1 MIPSEYICAITCPD
15 IKNLCILPTRL
26 KCSSLANNFASYT
39 SVYIPIMPLLI
50 CLVCPAFF
58 FPMRELLLGNPLQC
72 KDSCGSRSEC
82 SVFYRTFWRG
92 AAERPVSLPALT
104 AATVPSHLAE
114 TPMVL
119 PRANSATSW
128 NCHYRET
135 LVLCQSCPPPLLTS
149 PAVVCE
155 LIVILQ
161 EPPPWQYTV
170 DVISC
175 LLIRASISSRD
186 GTNSLHLVFF
196 RDS

>member
-58 FPMRELLLGNPLQC
+58 FHMRELSSMREVIL
-72 KDSCGSRSEC
+72 C
-82 SVFYRTFWRG
+82 SVKTVVVAVQNVLCSTEHSGGVRQ
-92 AAERPVSLPALT
+92 RPVSLPALT

-161 EPPPWQYTV
+161 EPPP
-170 DVISC
+170 
-175 LLIRASISSRD
+175 
-186 GTNSLHLVFF
+186 
-196 RDS
+196 

>member
-1 MIPSEYICAITCPD
+1 MCYHLPGYKKPLYFTNSAKVFQLSKQFRLVHISIYSNNASIDLLSLSCIFFSYERAI
-15 IKNLCILPTRL
+15 LYER
-26 KCSSLANNFASYT
+26 
-39 SVYIPIMPLLI
+39 
-50 CLVCPAFF
+50 
-58 FPMRELLLGNPLQC
+58 GNPLQC

-161 EPPPWQYTV
+161 EPPP
-170 DVISC
+170 
-175 LLIRASISSRD
+175 
-186 GTNSLHLVFF
+186 
-196 RDS
+196 